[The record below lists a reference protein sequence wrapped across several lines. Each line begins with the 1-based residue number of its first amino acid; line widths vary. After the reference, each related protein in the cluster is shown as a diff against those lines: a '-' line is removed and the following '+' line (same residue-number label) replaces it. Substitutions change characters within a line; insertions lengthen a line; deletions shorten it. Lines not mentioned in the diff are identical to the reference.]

1 MRKLFTILALG
12 GLLLTAGCGG
22 MGTTRFIHPEFDFG
36 FLESVAV
43 VPFENASENQGA
55 GNQATRY
62 FNNALLATEAFE
74 IVEPGE
80 VARVL
85 ENEGLVRTAQL
96 SDQQIVAIGQQL
108 GVQGLFLGSVTESSS
123 IRSGATTV
131 SVVTVVIRL
140 VETET
145 GATVWS
151 ATGSDDSATF
161 WSSLFGTGQRARA
174 DVMRRAIDKCLGS
187 LMD

>member
-1 MRKLFTILALG
+1 MILAA
-12 GLLLTAGCGG
+12 LLVTAGCGG
-22 MGTTRFIHPEFDFG
+22 VGTTSFVHPEFDFA

-43 VPFENASENQGA
+43 VPFENISDDQGA
-55 GNQATRY
+55 GHQATRY
-62 FNNALLATEAFE
+62 FDNSLLAAEAFN

-85 ENEGLVRTAQL
+85 ENEGLIRTAQL
-96 SDQQIVAIGQQL
+96 ADAQIVAIGAEL
-108 GVQGLFLGSVTESSS
+108 GVQGLFLGSVSESSS
-123 IRSGATTV
+123 LRSGSTTV

-151 ATGSDDSATF
+151 ATASEDSATL
-161 WSSLFGTGQRARA
+161 WSSLFGTGQKSRS
-174 DVMRRAIDKCLGS
+174 DVMRRAIDECLDT
-187 LMD
+187 LLD